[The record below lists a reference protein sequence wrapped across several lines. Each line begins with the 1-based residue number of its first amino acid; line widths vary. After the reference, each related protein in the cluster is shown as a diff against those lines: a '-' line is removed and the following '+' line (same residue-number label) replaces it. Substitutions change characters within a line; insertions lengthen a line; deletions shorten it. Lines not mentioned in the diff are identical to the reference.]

1 MENKNKP
8 HVIGFIGGL
17 GGRDIPIAGFKYMV
31 KRAQERVKDKKEEM
45 EETELF
51 GVRE

>member
-1 MENKNKP
+1 
-8 HVIGFIGGL
+8 
-17 GGRDIPIAGFKYMV
+17 MV